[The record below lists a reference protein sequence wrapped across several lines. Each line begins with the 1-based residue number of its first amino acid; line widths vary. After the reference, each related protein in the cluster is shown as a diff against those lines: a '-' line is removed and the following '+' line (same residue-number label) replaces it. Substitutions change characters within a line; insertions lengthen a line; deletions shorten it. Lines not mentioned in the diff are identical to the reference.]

1 MDDNTLFTYD
11 EIAAQVFWTGTRN
24 WKERSETEHKFLTSF
39 FDKYQLLIITEN
51 TYTNKDQKPRIQ
63 AIINRNQTLR
73 TKIKDDLR
81 NDIGKLHSKA
91 EELLNSDLR
100 IIMGEGS
107 DIPEKWPIIPE
118 PVVMAMFE
126 PEKFN
131 TEKAKQ
137 GIQNRMENPEV
148 KQEIKQGLNNLQEEY
163 PEQKITNDQLAKII
177 QREIF
182 NLSQQQHE
190 AFIQQAKHFENIEWA
205 NTGSSLDN
213 QKLINSVRNMDKNM
227 ARLLEISEAGQK
239 WENLTWKDI
248 ATVKWFKKAITRG
261 LKNVALYSVAIPLY
275 YGPKAVI
282 TETVI
287 VPLKLVV
294 KDIESLKNIFQRIWG
309 WTLVAFLIG
318 GVWVFMSDPDYEQQR
333 TELYTQYSEFV
344 EIIPVDILLEPT
356 NITVRFLKDQ
366 IPGKIFFTKV
376 LLAMRTFVINMGGTF
391 IQWFNQALG
400 IIFQTITD
408 TIRST
413 MSSAISSWWSGK

>member
-227 ARLLEISEAGQK
+227 AKLLEISEAGQK

>member
-51 TYTNKDQKPRIQ
+51 TYTNNDQKPRIQ

-376 LLAMRTFVINMGGTF
+376 LLAMRTFVINMGSTF